1 MTAVYSVVMLT
12 LLVKHGKSIHH
23 VVLDEDDT
31 VSTLMHSVEVLSGV
45 PIRHQKL
52 ICHGKVLNA
61 PDTLK
66 ASKVKAGSKLLLMT
80 SGSQTQGQV
89 AAQELI
95 KHKAA
100 AAQQRAEDFKQ
111 KQSKLG
117 KVGDAPA
124 ASMQTRAS
132 RWAAV
137 GIASLQDEKLSS
149 LPDELWPVGPSIRVA
164 DFGINRLT
172 SIPSTLSAFSALQRL
187 RLSHNQLSDEGMP
200 WPALATMS
208 QLAVLAL
215 DHNRL
220 A

>member
-1 MTAVYSVVMLT
+1 MRLHSINSRLHIVTAVYSVVMLT
-12 LLVKHGKSIHH
+12 LLVKHGKSTHQ

-80 SGSQTQGQV
+80 SGSQTQVLPTIYHRFKLFWISKSDAHNTGVACFQGQV

-95 KHKAA
+95 KNKAA
-100 AAQQRAEDFKQ
+100 AAQQRAEDFRQ

-117 KVGDAPA
+117 KAGDAPA
-124 ASMQTRAS
+124 ASMQVPRIDFSYRPLWQRFLHS
-132 RWAAV
+132 R
-137 GIASLQDEKLSS
+137 SY
-149 LPDELWPVGPSIRVA
+149 
-164 DFGINRLT
+164 
-172 SIPSTLSAFSALQRL
+172 
-187 RLSHNQLSDEGMP
+187 
-200 WPALATMS
+200 S
-208 QLAVLAL
+208 QEMILGQ
-215 DHNRL
+215 
-220 A
+220 

>member
-1 MTAVYSVVMLT
+1 MRLHSINSRLHIVTAVYSVVMLT

-80 SGSQTQGQV
+80 SGSQTQVLPTIYHSFKLFLISKSDEHNHGVACFQGQV

-124 ASMQTRAS
+124 ASMQVPR
-132 RWAAV
+132 
-137 GIASLQDEKLSS
+137 IDSS
-149 LPDELWPVGPSIRVA
+149 YRPL
-164 DFGINRLT
+164 
-172 SIPSTLSAFSALQRL
+172 
-187 RLSHNQLSDEGMP
+187 
-200 WPALATMS
+200 
-208 QLAVLAL
+208 
-215 DHNRL
+215 
-220 A
+220 